1 MARSIGIHVDGQRET
16 IAALGRFQ
24 FAATTGVKAAVAKS
38 TLSIHRRARRKL
50 TEEKAVD
57 TGRALSSIRFLILGL
72 YGQVSVDAEHG
83 KWIEFGTGPHFP
95 PPAALAGWARRH
107 GMAGME
113 FVIARKISEVGTPA
127 RPFLFPAYSEETP
140 AFQAAVAAAIV
151 GAARQS
157 A

>member
-1 MARSIGIHVDGQRET
+1 MARSIGIDVDGQRET

-24 FAATTGVKAAVAKS
+24 FTATTAVKSAVAKS
-38 TLSIHRRARRKL
+38 TLSIHRRARQKL
-50 TEEKAVD
+50 TQEKAVD

-72 YGQVSVDAEHG
+72 YGQVSVDADYG

-113 FVIARKISEVGTPA
+113 FVIARKISQEGTPA
-127 RPFLFPAYSEETP
+127 RPFLYPAYAEETP
-140 AFQAAVAAAIV
+140 AFQAAIAAALIS
-151 GAARQS
+151 AART